1 MNESLTPELDR
12 VAFQQVWRR
21 VMPED
26 RPDCPFTLEAPTL
39 PTVTSTPVPVVSAAP
54 PSLSRMAPTP
64 QAQTC
69 LGESSAGALPFL
81 REMLAAA
88 AEGQRTYRGMARQS
102 RRGSS
107 LFSNLAAAKAGQG
120 KRLST
125 AFFLIAG
132 KEPPAPQMGAGISGR
147 TLPLT
152 VRTRYHAEQGLALR
166 LEEAAQT
173 ASDPCLA
180 ELYRAMAGENRAQ
193 ADRLRGWLEEA

>member
-39 PTVTSTPVPVVSAAP
+39 PTVTSTPVPVVSAALP
-54 PSLSRMAPTP
+54 ALSRMAPTP

-88 AEGQRTYRGMARQS
+88 AEGQRTYRGLARQS
-102 RRGSS
+102 R
-107 LFSNLAAAKAGQG
+107 
-120 KRLST
+120 
-125 AFFLIAG
+125 
-132 KEPPAPQMGAGISGR
+132 
-147 TLPLT
+147 
-152 VRTRYHAEQGLALR
+152 
-166 LEEAAQT
+166 
-173 ASDPCLA
+173 
-180 ELYRAMAGENRAQ
+180 
-193 ADRLRGWLEEA
+193 